1 MYFDLTT
8 EMMYYLFLAQLFN
21 VRMMVKENADPI
33 AEEMMNSVAQPVI
46 DDAVEKY
53 GKIHLN

>member
-8 EMMYYLFLAQLFN
+8 EMMYYLFLAQVFN
-21 VRMMVKENADPI
+21 VRMMVKEKDPI
-33 AEEMMNSVAQPVI
+33 AEEMMYSVAKPVI

-53 GKIHLN
+53 GKIHMN